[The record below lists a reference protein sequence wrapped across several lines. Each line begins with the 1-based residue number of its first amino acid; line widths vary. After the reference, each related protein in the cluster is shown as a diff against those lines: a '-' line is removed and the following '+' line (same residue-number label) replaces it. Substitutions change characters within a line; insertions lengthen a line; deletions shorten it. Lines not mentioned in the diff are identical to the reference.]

1 MTQDYRKRAEEF
13 LSWYSNQ
20 EVSFSEGVDL
30 FEKELQSL
38 AKEYRREENEAC
50 AKICEDS
57 VKPELIAGSTVD
69 ICTMNPFELAKAIRN
84 RMKIGPET
92 MEEK

>member
-1 MTQDYRKRAEEF
+1 MTQDYRKRADEF

-38 AKEYRREENEAC
+38 AKESRREENEAC
-50 AKICEDS
+50 AKIADKCGENTADTKYRFGIIIAS
-57 VKPELIAGSTVD
+57 GLISET
-69 ICTMNPFELAKAIRN
+69 IRA
-84 RMKIGPET
+84 RMIGPEP